1 MREVLVMITTVSN
14 EEIARNISNS
24 LIEKKLAACI
34 SLKKIS
40 SIYKWGGDIEEA
52 EEIEITIK
60 SKLELKDNLI
70 EALQNMTTYEM
81 LKGSFLLLEEALEGK
96 PLTMINLVAI
106 DTSED
111 NKELQYAIRIYKSM
125 IFPQLASNGLTDED
139 TVEIASFVKRFDRAL
154 NYFKTQSEYYY
165 NADFDPRS
173 EIVGD
178 D

>member
-1 MREVLVMITTVSN
+1 MKEVLVMITTVSN

-70 EALQNMTTYEM
+70 EALQKMTTYEVPQILYKKFQSDSKYYDW
-81 LKGSFLLLEEALEGK
+81 LKSSF
-96 PLTMINLVAI
+96 
-106 DTSED
+106 
-111 NKELQYAIRIYKSM
+111 
-125 IFPQLASNGLTDED
+125 
-139 TVEIASFVKRFDRAL
+139 
-154 NYFKTQSEYYY
+154 
-165 NADFDPRS
+165 
-173 EIVGD
+173 
-178 D
+178 

>member
-70 EALQNMTTYEM
+70 EALQKMTTYEV
-81 LKGSFLLLEEALEGK
+81 
-96 PLTMINLVAI
+96 PQI
-106 DTSED
+106 
-111 NKELQYAIRIYKSM
+111 IYKKFQSDSKYYDW
-125 IFPQLASNGLTDED
+125 LKS
-139 TVEIASFVKRFDRAL
+139 SF
-154 NYFKTQSEYYY
+154 
-165 NADFDPRS
+165 
-173 EIVGD
+173 
-178 D
+178 

>member
-1 MREVLVMITTVSN
+1 MREVLLMITTVSN

-70 EALQNMTTYEM
+70 EALQKMTTYEVPQILYKKFQSDSKYYDW
-81 LKGSFLLLEEALEGK
+81 LKSSF
-96 PLTMINLVAI
+96 
-106 DTSED
+106 
-111 NKELQYAIRIYKSM
+111 
-125 IFPQLASNGLTDED
+125 
-139 TVEIASFVKRFDRAL
+139 
-154 NYFKTQSEYYY
+154 
-165 NADFDPRS
+165 
-173 EIVGD
+173 
-178 D
+178 

>member
-70 EALQNMTTYEM
+70 EALQKMTTYEVPQILYKKFQSDSKYYDW
-81 LKGSFLLLEEALEGK
+81 LKSSF
-96 PLTMINLVAI
+96 
-106 DTSED
+106 
-111 NKELQYAIRIYKSM
+111 
-125 IFPQLASNGLTDED
+125 
-139 TVEIASFVKRFDRAL
+139 
-154 NYFKTQSEYYY
+154 
-165 NADFDPRS
+165 
-173 EIVGD
+173 
-178 D
+178 